1 MSYRWFL
8 TPIRGIKHE
17 HKLWDSRWHRVR
29 VWGNADTRI
38 FAGPAARLTGGEV
51 NTKMNTHT
59 NIRGVVC
66 STAITSIFWPFAE

>member
-1 MSYRWFL
+1 MSTSCGTRD
-8 TPIRGIKHE
+8 GIE
-17 HKLWDSRWHRVR
+17 FASGVCRY
-29 VWGNADTRI
+29 RI

-66 STAITSIFWPFAE
+66 STVITSIFWPFAE

>member
-1 MSYRWFL
+1 MASN
-8 TPIRGIKHE
+8 
-17 HKLWDSRWHRVR
+17 SRL
-29 VWGNADTRI
+29 GYADTRI